1 MKALSVMDILSRGGY
16 LNTESLIIL
25 DEPETNLHPKWQK
38 KYAEAIVKLS
48 QKGVRILVNTH
59 SPYMLESLKAYSG
72 FFKSSA
78 KFYFSH
84 KVRDEVSLIDTHGD
98 ISIIIDALSGPLR
111 DLMLEMQGEPDDF

>member
-1 MKALSVMDILSRGGY
+1 MLGY
-16 LNTESLIIL
+16 SLIHIAL
-25 DEPETNLHPKWQK
+25 
-38 KYAEAIVKLS
+38 I
-48 QKGVRILVNTH
+48 
-59 SPYMLESLKAYSG
+59 AYSG

>member
-1 MKALSVMDILSRGGY
+1 MA
-16 LNTESLIIL
+16 
-25 DEPETNLHPKWQK
+25 K

-48 QKGVRILVNTH
+48 KKGVRVLVNTH
-59 SPYMLESLKAYSG
+59 SPYMLESLKAYSI
-72 FFKSSA
+72 FFKVQA

-84 KVRDEVSLIDTHGD
+84 KVNDDVGLMDTDGD